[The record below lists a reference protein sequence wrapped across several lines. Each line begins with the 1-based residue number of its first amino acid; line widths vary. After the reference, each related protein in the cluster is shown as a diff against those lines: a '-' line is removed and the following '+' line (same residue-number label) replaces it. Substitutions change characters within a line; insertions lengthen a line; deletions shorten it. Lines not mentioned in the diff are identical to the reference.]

1 MRIRGIGGD
10 ESNQLAPGQWVNV
23 WQVSELG
30 LEFYDTCQVK
40 DLGDLAT
47 EEFVLV
53 PVEVQL

>member
-10 ESNQLAPGQWVNV
+10 ESSRLALGQWVNV
-23 WQVSELG
+23 WQVSLVG

-47 EEFVLV
+47 DEYVLE
-53 PVEVQL
+53 PVEVQP